1 MAYGG
6 FKDLTKRIASDKIS
20 PNKAFNITKNPKY
33 DRHQGRLASI
43 FYTFFD
49 KKLLLEQLK
58 MKSYLIKNQQK
69 NYTNQLL
76 EYLKNEEYTHLFY
89 TIFGV
94 LKQLICNY

>member
-6 FKDLTKRIASDKIS
+6 FKDLTKRIASDKILRH
-20 PNKAFNITKNPKY
+20 KAFNITKNPKY
-33 DRHQGRLASI
+33 DRHQGGLASI
-43 FYTFFD
+43 IYTFFD

-94 LKQLICNY
+94 LI

>member
-6 FKDLTKRIASDKIS
+6 FKDLTKRIASDKIL

-58 MKSYLIKNQQK
+58 IKSYLIKN
-69 NYTNQLL
+69 
-76 EYLKNEEYTHLFY
+76 
-89 TIFGV
+89 
-94 LKQLICNY
+94 